1 MDEKVFELDKR
12 LISVEKDVA
21 MLRAEASHVR
31 EHYATKEDFARLE
44 GRVTAMQAEL
54 KALEARLES
63 KFSQL
68 ESRMVRWCVGT
79 MITLTGVFMAFVRF
93 AL

>member
-1 MDEKVFELDKR
+1 MDEKVGELDKR
-12 LISVEKDVA
+12 LIMVEKDVA
-21 MLRAEASHVR
+21 TLQAEVSHVG

-63 KFSQL
+63 KFSQA
-68 ESRMVRWCVGT
+68 ENRMMRWCVGT
-79 MITLTGVFMAFVRF
+79 MITLTGVFMAFVKF
-93 AL
+93 AV